1 MATVKA
7 TFTLDEAT
15 ATRLEQTAERLKKP
29 KSAVVRDAI
38 HEYSERADRLT
49 EAERTRMLK
58 VLDRMAE
65 RTPSRSAEEVEAELA
80 EIRRARRSGGRR
92 TPVE

>member
-1 MATVKA
+1 MVKA
-7 TFTLDEAT
+7 TFTLDDAT
-15 ATRLEQTAERLKKP
+15 AARLERTAERLKKP

-38 HEYSERADRLT
+38 QEYSERADRLT
-49 EAERTRMLK
+49 EAERTRMLAA
-58 VLDRMAE
+58 LDEFAKQPP
-65 RTPSRSAEEVEAELA
+65 TRSAAEVDAELE